1 MSRQRKDDWKF
12 SLESFNDI
20 NVGFFAKHS
29 ILLSNANFFET
40 WKLIPY

>member
-20 NVGFFAKHS
+20 NFGFFARHS
-29 ILLSNANFFET
+29 ILLSNANFFEIEI
-40 WKLIPY
+40 L